1 MQRCRLGVNAI
12 NDVSAGSEDPGMFD
26 LAADKGCGLV
36 LMHRG
41 APPPDDQWS
50 DTWSTPPA
58 FEDVVVEVT
67 AALDRRAEAAEAAG
81 VSPDAIVLDPGLG
94 FGKDV
99 DQNWILL
106 QRFSELNTTAAF
118 RRWLVGAS
126 RKSFIGAVTGV
137 REPRER
143 VPGSLVAAVLAM
155 QGGAEILR
163 VHDVAAHVQTVHAFV
178 AARNAGF
185 EIGQ

>member
-1 MQRCRLGVNAI
+1 M
-12 NDVSAGSEDPGMFD
+12 
-26 LAADKGCGLV
+26 
-36 LMHRG
+36 
-41 APPPDDQWS
+41 
-50 DTWSTPPA
+50 
-58 FEDVVVEVT
+58 VEVR
-67 AALDRRAEAAEAAG
+67 AALEGRAEAAEAAG

-106 QRFSELNTTAAF
+106 QRFSELSGAG

>member
-1 MQRCRLGVNAI
+1 MDRWSDAW
-12 NDVSAGSEDPGMFD
+12 SS
-26 LAADKGCGLV
+26 
-36 LMHRG
+36 
-41 APPPDDQWS
+41 PPP
-50 DTWSTPPA
+50 
-58 FEDVVVEVT
+58 FEDVVVEVR
-67 AALDRRAEAAEAAG
+67 AGLESRAEAAEAAG

-106 QRFSELNTTAAF
+106 QRFSELSGGG

-163 VHDVAAHVQTVHAFV
+163 VHDVSAHVQTVHAFV

>member
-1 MQRCRLGVNAI
+1 MRFGADAPGRRHRMTNGAMHGLLPRHLKTSWWRSGLLSRAEPRRPRRPG
-12 NDVSAGSEDPGMFD
+12 SAPMPSCWIQALASEKMWTKTGFF
-26 LAADKGCGLV
+26 CSV
-36 LMHRG
+36 LRTDHRG
-41 APPPDDQWS
+41 
-50 DTWSTPPA
+50 
-58 FEDVVVEVT
+58 
-67 AALDRRAEAAEAAG
+67 
-81 VSPDAIVLDPGLG
+81 
-94 FGKDV
+94 
-99 DQNWILL
+99 
-106 QRFSELNTTAAF
+106 

>member
-1 MQRCRLGVNAI
+1 M
-12 NDVSAGSEDPGMFD
+12 
-26 LAADKGCGLV
+26 
-36 LMHRG
+36 
-41 APPPDDQWS
+41 
-50 DTWSTPPA
+50 
-58 FEDVVVEVT
+58 VEVR
-67 AALDRRAEAAEAAG
+67 AALEGRAEAAEAAG

-106 QRFSELNTTAAF
+106 QRFSELTTGG